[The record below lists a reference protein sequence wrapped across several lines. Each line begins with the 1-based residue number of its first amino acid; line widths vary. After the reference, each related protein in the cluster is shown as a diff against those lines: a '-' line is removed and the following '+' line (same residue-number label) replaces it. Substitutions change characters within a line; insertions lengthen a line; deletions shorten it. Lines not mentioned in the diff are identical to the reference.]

1 MNKILNNKID
11 HIIVDQNAT
20 LFKESVLDF
29 SFLSKCLEKKFIKK
43 DLKLEI
49 YKFRFNCLVK

>member
-29 SFLSKCLEKKFIKK
+29 SFLSKCLEKK
-43 DLKLEI
+43 I
-49 YKFRFNCLVK
+49 YKKRSLNLKFINFDLIVW